1 MRTDRLQFLRRL
13 MTTGLLGLALNV
25 PGVAQDAAGGGAP
38 APAAPTAPQAPG
50 GGAVLIEQDTSGLM
64 FEWVLAAIGI
74 GAAVYAVCRS
84 SRRN

>member
-13 MTTGLLGLALNV
+13 ATTGLLGLVLTV
-25 PGVAQDAAGGGAP
+25 PGVAQDPAGGGAP
-38 APAAPTAPQAPG
+38 APAPSPPQAPG

-64 FEWVLAAIGI
+64 FEWVLAAIGV
-74 GAAVYAVCRS
+74 GVAVYAVCRS